1 MARVCNTS
9 PVLALM
15 LCVAAGCQPLRKP
28 AVTDVHHSSQAIE
41 IVTAY
46 YHNLSA
52 GQYQAAAT
60 HYRGGYKMLAE
71 WNPDIA
77 ADNFA
82 GLLGAACER
91 QLICL
96 PVAHVQVV
104 EQPGTGPL
112 TVGVQ
117 FRERD
122 GTLLELKGC
131 CGEDEAEAQTQFEC
145 RVWFEAS
152 SITHDCLPV
161 YIP

>member
-1 MARVCNTS
+1 MARVYNTL

-15 LCVAAGCQPLRKP
+15 LCVAAGCQPLCKFAEP
-28 AVTDVHHSSQAIE
+28 EAHHSSRAIKV
-41 IVTAY
+41 VTEF

-52 GQYQAAAT
+52 GHYQAATT
-60 HYRGGYKMLAE
+60 HYRGSYTILAE

-82 GLLGAACER
+82 SLLEAACER

-96 PVAHVQVV
+96 AVAHVQVV
-104 EQPGTGPL
+104 EPPGTGPL
-112 TVGVQ
+112 TVSVQ

-122 GTLLELKGC
+122 GTLLERRGC
-131 CGEDEAEAQTQFEC
+131 CGEDEAEVQTQFEC
-145 RVWFEAS
+145 QVWFEAS

>member
-1 MARVCNTS
+1 MARVYNRL

-15 LCVAAGCQPLRKP
+15 LCVGAGCQPWRKP
-28 AVTDVHHSSQAIE
+28 ATTEVHHSSQAIKV
-41 IVTAY
+41 VTEF
-46 YHNLSA
+46 YHDLSA
-52 GQYQAAAT
+52 GHYQAATT
-60 HYRGGYKMLAE
+60 HYRGGYTMLAG

-104 EQPGTGPL
+104 EQPSTEPL
-112 TVGVQ
+112 TVSVQ

-122 GTLLELKGC
+122 GTLLERTGC
-131 CGEDEAEAQTQFEC
+131 CGEDEAEARTQFEC